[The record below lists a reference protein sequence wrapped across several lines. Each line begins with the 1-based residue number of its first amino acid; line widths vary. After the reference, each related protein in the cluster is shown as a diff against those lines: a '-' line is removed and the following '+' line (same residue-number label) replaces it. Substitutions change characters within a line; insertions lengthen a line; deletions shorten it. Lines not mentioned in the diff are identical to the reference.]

1 MACERTKYALKIIT
15 VLRQCIMTLY
25 DVSRCATLPYL
36 SINDD
41 HCNVCMDQHNTGDLR
56 VHGGSTSYLCYKVQ

>member
-1 MACERTKYALKIIT
+1 
-15 VLRQCIMTLY
+15 MTFP
-25 DVSRCATLPYL
+25 SCAILPYL